1 MQVKG
6 KDPKEIVLRLL
17 KRSECSVQV
26 AAVLSDARGVYAWG
40 INHAGSDGFGE
51 HAEVHCLK
59 RANHKRV
66 GKSVMWVAARR
77 RRSKSVVTAK
87 PCAACW
93 PLVKGCRYVV
103 YRDKMGL
110 WITIDTSR
118 TVS

>member
-6 KDPKEIVLRLL
+6 KDPKEITLKLL

-59 RANHKRV
+59 RSNHKRV

-77 RRSKSVVTAK
+77 RKNRNPVSAK

-103 YRDKMGL
+103 YRDKNGA

-118 TVS
+118 AV

>member
-6 KDPKEIVLRLL
+6 KDPKEIALKLL

-40 INHAGSDGFGE
+40 INHAGADGFGE

-66 GKSVMWVAARR
+66 GKSVMWVVARR
-77 RRSKSVVTAK
+77 RKNRNPVSAK

-93 PLVKGCRYVV
+93 PLVKGCVYVC
-103 YRDKMGL
+103 YRKKDGAWEVL
-110 WITIDTSR
+110 R
-118 TVS
+118 TT